1 MELLQIKEMLVQ
13 ELGRL
18 KFTSPVVHVYNPLVY
33 AAGSHDTYLNR
44 YGRGR
49 KEALFMGMN
58 PGPWGMAQ
66 TGIPFGEVNVVRE
79 WLKISFDVGKP
90 AQEHPRKL
98 VEGFSCRRSEVSG
111 RRLWGLFRSR
121 MTDAEQFFDRFFVLN
136 YCPLLFLDTDG
147 RNITPD
153 KLKRSEQEPLLSICD
168 EALRQSVAALVP
180 KRFIGIGAFAQERAG
195 IALAGLRIPIGRIL
209 HPSPASPAAN
219 KNWEEKVLQQLKE
232 LGIEL

>member
-136 YCPLLFLDTDG
+136 YCPLLFLDTAG
-147 RNITPD
+147 RFLAD
-153 KLKRSEQEPLLSICD
+153 D
-168 EALRQSVAALVP
+168 VGGAALAELDLP
-180 KRFIGIGAFAQERAG
+180 GDEIGVVRQAEPVLFDAHELAGAKQLADLVG
-195 IALAGLRIPIGRIL
+195 KSTALALGQAKAACDLRFRERNVVGGT
-209 HPSPASPAAN
+209 
-219 KNWEEKVLQQLKE
+219 KQ
-232 LGIEL
+232 G